1 MVEIIYEQLKT
12 PKSVEEL
19 HQRLKESGV
28 KWNKAQLQLF
38 LLMDSNIKKTGD
50 LYSVGGNNLNTII
63 LDIVDKVMD
72 GKPVAP
78 IKKIMEYI
86 PNDITVSAEEI
97 SKFAEQSGKYKLHQW
112 GLFNESKKL
121 RRSFFV
127 QELKDKIKKTW
138 LRGNKGY

>member
-1 MVEIIYEQLKT
+1 MLLVEIIYEQLKT

-28 KWNKAQLQLF
+28 KWNKAQLQMF

-97 SKFAEQSGKYKLHQW
+97 SKIAEQSGKYKLHPN
-112 GLFNESKKL
+112 GAVLMRAKN
-121 RRSFFV
+121 
-127 QELKDKIKKTW
+127 
-138 LRGNKGY
+138 

>member
-1 MVEIIYEQLKT
+1 MDNYIDSFILSKVKSRRWTLLVEIIYEQLKT

-50 LYSVGGNNLNTII
+50 LYSAGGNNLNTII

-72 GKPVAP
+72 GKPMAP
-78 IKKIMEYI
+78 IKRVMEHI

-97 SKFAEQSGKYKLHQW
+97 SKIAEQSGKYKLHHN
-112 GLFNESKKL
+112 GAVLMRAKN
-121 RRSFFV
+121 
-127 QELKDKIKKTW
+127 
-138 LRGNKGY
+138 

>member
-12 PKSVEEL
+12 PKSIEEL

-38 LLMDSNIKKTGD
+38 LLMDNNIIKTED
-50 LYSVGGNNLNTII
+50 LYTVGGNHLSSVI

-72 GKPVAP
+72 GKPIAP
-78 IKKIMEYI
+78 IKRIMEYV

-97 SKFAEQSGKYKLHQW
+97 SKIAEQSGEYKIHPNGAVLMRAK
-112 GLFNESKKL
+112 N
-121 RRSFFV
+121 
-127 QELKDKIKKTW
+127 
-138 LRGNKGY
+138 

>member
-1 MVEIIYEQLKT
+1 LVEIIYEQLKT

-72 GKPVAP
+72 GKPMAP
-78 IKKIMEYI
+78 IKRVMEHI
-86 PNDITVSAEEI
+86 PNDITVSEEEI
-97 SKFAEQSGKYKLHQW
+97 LKIAEQSGK
-112 GLFNESKKL
+112 F
-121 RRSFFV
+121 
-127 QELKDKIKKTW
+127 KIHPNGAVLMRAK
-138 LRGNKGY
+138 N

>member
-1 MVEIIYEQLKT
+1 MTINLQLAYIKRWTLLVEIIYEQLKT

-50 LYSVGGNNLNTII
+50 LYSAGGNNLNTII

-78 IKKIMEYI
+78 IKRIMEYV
-86 PNDITVSAEEI
+86 PSDITVSAEEI
-97 SKFAEQSGKYKLHQW
+97 SKIAEQSGKYKLHSN
-112 GLFNESKKL
+112 GAVLMRAKN
-121 RRSFFV
+121 
-127 QELKDKIKKTW
+127 
-138 LRGNKGY
+138 

>member
-1 MVEIIYEQLKT
+1 MDNYIDSLILSKVKSRRWTLLVEIIYEQLKT

-50 LYSVGGNNLNTII
+50 LYSAGGNNLNTII

-78 IKKIMEYI
+78 IKRIMEYV
-86 PNDITVSAEEI
+86 PSDITVSAEEI
-97 SKFAEQSGKYKLHQW
+97 SKIAEQSGKYKLHSN
-112 GLFNESKKL
+112 GAVLMRAKK
-121 RRSFFV
+121 
-127 QELKDKIKKTW
+127 
-138 LRGNKGY
+138 

>member
-1 MVEIIYEQLKT
+1 MDNYIDSLILSKVKSRRWMLLVEIIYEQLKT

-50 LYSVGGNNLNTII
+50 LYSAGGNNLNTII

-78 IKKIMEYI
+78 IKRIMEYV
-86 PNDITVSAEEI
+86 PSDITVSAEEI
-97 SKFAEQSGKYKLHQW
+97 SKIAEQSGKYKLHSN
-112 GLFNESKKL
+112 GAVLMRAKN
-121 RRSFFV
+121 
-127 QELKDKIKKTW
+127 
-138 LRGNKGY
+138 

>member
-1 MVEIIYEQLKT
+1 MDNYIDSLILSKVKSRRWMLLVEIIYEQLKT

-50 LYSVGGNNLNTII
+50 LYSIGGNHLSSVI

-72 GKPVAP
+72 GKPIAP
-78 IKKIMEYI
+78 IKKIMEYV

-97 SKFAEQSGKYKLHQW
+97 SKIAEQSGKYKIHPNGAVLVRTK
-112 GLFNESKKL
+112 N
-121 RRSFFV
+121 
-127 QELKDKIKKTW
+127 
-138 LRGNKGY
+138 

>member
-1 MVEIIYEQLKT
+1 MDNYIDSLILSKVKSRRWMLLVEIIYEQLKT
-12 PKSVEEL
+12 PKSIEEL

-97 SKFAEQSGKYKLHQW
+97 SKIAEQSGKYKLHPN
-112 GLFNESKKL
+112 GAVLMRAKN
-121 RRSFFV
+121 
-127 QELKDKIKKTW
+127 
-138 LRGNKGY
+138 

>member
-1 MVEIIYEQLKT
+1 MPGVTINLQLAYIKRWTLLVEIIYEQLKT

-97 SKFAEQSGKYKLHQW
+97 SKIAEQSGKYKLHPN
-112 GLFNESKKL
+112 GAVLMRAKN
-121 RRSFFV
+121 
-127 QELKDKIKKTW
+127 
-138 LRGNKGY
+138 

>member
-1 MVEIIYEQLKT
+1 MLLIEIIYEQLKT

-50 LYSVGGNNLNTII
+50 LYSAGGNNLNTII

-72 GKPVAP
+72 GKPMAP
-78 IKKIMEYI
+78 IKMVMEHI
-86 PNDITVSAEEI
+86 PSDITVSAEEI
-97 SKFAEQSGKYKLHQW
+97 SKIAEQSGKYKLHNNKAV
-112 GLFNESKKL
+112 LM
-121 RRSFFV
+121 RA
-127 QELKDKIKKTW
+127 KD
-138 LRGNKGY
+138 

>member
-97 SKFAEQSGKYKLHQW
+97 SKFAEQSGKYKLHPN
-112 GLFNESKKL
+112 GGAVLMRAKN
-121 RRSFFV
+121 
-127 QELKDKIKKTW
+127 
-138 LRGNKGY
+138 

>member
-1 MVEIIYEQLKT
+1 MLLVEIIYEQLKT

-50 LYSVGGNNLNTII
+50 LYSIGGNHLSSVI

-72 GKPVAP
+72 GKPIAP
-78 IKKIMEYI
+78 IKKIMEYV

-97 SKFAEQSGKYKLHQW
+97 SKIAEQSGKYKIHPNGAVLVRTK
-112 GLFNESKKL
+112 N
-121 RRSFFV
+121 
-127 QELKDKIKKTW
+127 
-138 LRGNKGY
+138 

>member
-28 KWNKAQLQLF
+28 KWNKSQLQLL
-38 LLMDSNIKKTGD
+38 LLMDSNINKTGD
-50 LYSVGGNNLNTII
+50 LYSTGGNNLDSVI
-63 LDIVDKVMD
+63 LDVIDKVID

-86 PNDITVSAEEI
+86 PNDITVSSEEI
-97 SKFAEQSGKYKLHQW
+97 SKIAEQSGKYKLHPN
-112 GLFNESKKL
+112 GAVLTRAKN
-121 RRSFFV
+121 
-127 QELKDKIKKTW
+127 
-138 LRGNKGY
+138 

>member
-1 MVEIIYEQLKT
+1 MPGVTINLQLAYIKRWTLLVEIIYEQLKT

-50 LYSVGGNNLNTII
+50 LYSAGGNNLNTII

-72 GKPVAP
+72 GKPMAP
-78 IKKIMEYI
+78 IKRVMEHI

-97 SKFAEQSGKYKLHQW
+97 SKIAEQSGKYKLHPN
-112 GLFNESKKL
+112 GAVLMRAKN
-121 RRSFFV
+121 
-127 QELKDKIKKTW
+127 
-138 LRGNKGY
+138 

>member
-1 MVEIIYEQLKT
+1 MRLTLLVEIIYEQLKT

-19 HQRLKESGV
+19 YQRLKESGV

-50 LYSVGGNNLNTII
+50 LYSAGGNNLNTII

-72 GKPVAP
+72 GKPMAP
-78 IKKIMEYI
+78 IKRVMEHI

-97 SKFAEQSGKYKLHQW
+97 SKIAEQSGKYKLHPN
-112 GLFNESKKL
+112 GAVLMRAKN
-121 RRSFFV
+121 
-127 QELKDKIKKTW
+127 
-138 LRGNKGY
+138 